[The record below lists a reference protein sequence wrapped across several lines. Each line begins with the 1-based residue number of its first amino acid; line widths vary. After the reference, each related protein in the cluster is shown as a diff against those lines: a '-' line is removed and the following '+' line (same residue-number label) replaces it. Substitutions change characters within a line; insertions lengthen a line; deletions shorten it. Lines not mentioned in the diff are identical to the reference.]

1 MLSFGILVGAHP
13 VGSAAPHL
21 VSGLT
26 TLPWRGTLLVASGLA
41 VAGAAIVQ
49 LWVVDGPFQFP
60 LARFDVRMAA
70 AIFSQRAPRL
80 ACFGYFGH
88 MWELYA
94 MWAWIAVFLAASLDA
109 RGGGSY
115 GGLNP
120 SSATFLVI
128 ALGALG
134 CWAGGLASDRWGRTT
149 LTMLAMA
156 LSGACAATIG
166 LTCGGPPLLTLLVR
180 GGWGVTFSS
189 DSSYSS
195 ARNSVLSPPA

>member
-1 MLSFGILVGAHP
+1 GALT

-26 TLPWRGTLLVASGLA
+26 TLPWRETLLVASGLA

-80 ACFGYFGH
+80 ACFGYLGH

-94 MWAWIAVFLAASLDA
+94 MWAWIGVFLAESLRV

-115 GGLNP
+115 AGLNA
-120 SSATFLVI
+120 SGATFLVI
-128 ALGALG
+128 AVGALG
-134 CWAGGLASDRWGRTT
+134 CWLGGVVSDRWGRTT
-149 LTMLAMA
+149 LTMSAMA
-156 LSGACAATIG
+156 ISGTCAAVTG
-166 LTCGGPPLLTLLVR
+166 LTFGGPPLVTLGLAAV
-180 GGWGVTFSS
+180 WGVTI
-189 DSSYSS
+189 
-195 ARNSVLSPPA
+195 V